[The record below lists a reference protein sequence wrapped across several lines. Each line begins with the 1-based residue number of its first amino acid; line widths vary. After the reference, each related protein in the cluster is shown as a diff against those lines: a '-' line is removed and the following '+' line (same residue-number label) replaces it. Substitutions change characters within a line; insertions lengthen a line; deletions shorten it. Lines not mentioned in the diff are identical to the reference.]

1 VVVGNPATDR
11 ILAGSHLP
19 QELRLSTGN
28 NRLISASLIE
38 DMVNPRHKVSASV
51 HKAATKSLEETALL
65 ECDHVDV
72 VPVHPS
78 SHRPEIGQR
87 DTSSRQ
93 LTAPHRRMDQLRCP
107 EVIPN
112 IVKEVPHCRGRA
124 TEVSSLAQRVK
135 GYRTRTSSTSPSAPG
150 RGDDS
155 PEPRQTQDLRQRS
168 EPRSSLRRST

>member
-1 VVVGNPATDR
+1 TN
-11 ILAGSHLP
+11 
-19 QELRLSTGN
+19 
-28 NRLISASLIE
+28 
-38 DMVNPRHKVSASV
+38 
-51 HKAATKSLEETALL
+51 SLEVSSVL
-65 ECDHVDV
+65 ELADMDCVSLHA
-72 VPVHPS
+72 S
-78 SHRPEIGQR
+78 SNSPEIGPR

-93 LTAPHRRMDQLRCP
+93 LTAPHRGVDEFRCP

-112 IVKEVPHCRGRA
+112 IVKEVPHRPSRA

-155 PEPRQTQDLRQRS
+155 SEPRQTQDLRQRS

>member
-1 VVVGNPATDR
+1 VVGNPATDR

-51 HKAATKSLEETALL
+51 HQTATKSLEDTALL
-65 ECDHVDV
+65 ECTHVDV
-72 VPVHPS
+72 VVVHPGS
-78 SHRPEIGQR
+78 NRPESSPR
-87 DTSSRQ
+87 NTASRQ
-93 LTAPHRRMDQLRCP
+93 LSTAHRRVDQLGCP
-107 EVIPN
+107 VVVTD
-112 IVKEVPHCRGRA
+112 IVEEVPHRSSRA

-150 RGDDS
+150 
-155 PEPRQTQDLRQRS
+155 
-168 EPRSSLRRST
+168 